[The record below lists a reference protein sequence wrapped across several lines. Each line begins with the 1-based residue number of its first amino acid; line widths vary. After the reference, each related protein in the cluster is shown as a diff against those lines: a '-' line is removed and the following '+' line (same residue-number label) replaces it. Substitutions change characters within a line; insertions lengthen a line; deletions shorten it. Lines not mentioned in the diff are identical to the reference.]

1 MLKSALVAIAII
13 LTVGVTVWITTS
25 RLTPPV
31 TIQQQIDSINKIDD
45 SLKHGQV
52 VLDSAINEH
61 EDRISGIEDSIA
73 TVRTITI
80 TINKNY
86 HDTITYIDK
95 FGVQQLD
102 SFFKTRYAY

>member
-1 MLKSALVAIAII
+1 MLKATLVTIAII
-13 LTVGVTVWITTS
+13 LTVGLTVWVLSPKSPSQINIEN
-25 RLTPPV
+25 R
-31 TIQQQIDSINKIDD
+31 IDSLCRIDD
-45 SLKHGQV
+45 SLKYKQFL
-52 VLDSAINEH
+52 LDSAINEH

-95 FGVQQLD
+95 FGLQQLD

>member
-1 MLKSALVAIAII
+1 MLKALLVAVGFI
-13 LTVGVTVWITTS
+13 LAVGLTVWITTS

-31 TIQQQIDSINKIDD
+31 TIQHQIDSLNRIDD

-61 EDRISGIEDSIA
+61 EDRISGMEDTISKIKSN
-73 TVRTITI
+73 TVI
-80 TINKNY
+80 INRHY